1 MATDIDTPQIHRSKF
16 IRHRNIIMRPTLPG
30 LAFSRRSLAAIIIA
44 GLSGFSLLSGAIA
57 QDPPPP
63 APAIVPPA
71 AIAPV
76 LTADGPRRVV
86 VRFLTDADFPPFN
99 YYDDE
104 GVLTGLNVD
113 LARALC
119 LEIQAA
125 CDIKVRPWD
134 ELFAS
139 LKRAEADAVIA
150 GHALT
155 AQSLAAVDF
164 SDRYFFTPGRF
175 VMRSGG
181 SQVDPSPENLDGRSI
196 GVAKGSAHEAFIK
209 AFFRDS
215 RIQQYETPEQAR
227 EALQQ
232 KKVDAV
238 FDDALSLAFWLN
250 GSLSRKCCEFKGGP
264 YFEPKYF
271 GDGIAIAVSKN
282 DPQIR
287 TLLNAALDRVKAS
300 GRFQEI
306 VDRYFPI
313 RIY

>member
-1 MATDIDTPQIHRSKF
+1 MVETST
-16 IRHRNIIMRPTLPG
+16 
-30 LAFSRRSLAAIIIA
+30 SRRTAKRLWALMALALAICCKMPIA
-44 GLSGFSLLSGAIA
+44 KA
-57 QDPPPP
+57 QDT
-63 APAIVPPA
+63 VPVASPA
-71 AIAPV
+71 AAPTPPVPTAVAPV
-76 LTADGPRRVV
+76 IPTDGPRRVV
-86 VRFLTDADFPPFN
+86 VRFLTDSDFPPFN

-104 GVLTGLNVD
+104 GVLTGLNID

-134 ELFAS
+134 ELLTS

-150 GHALT
+150 GHAVT
-155 AQSLAAVDF
+155 ALSLAKVDF

-175 VMRSGG
+175 AMRTAGPTL
-181 SQVDPSPENLDGRSI
+181 DPSPENLDGRSI
-196 GVAKGSAHEAFIK
+196 GVSKGSAHEAFIR

-215 RIQQYETPEQAR
+215 RVQSFESPEQAR

-232 KKVDAV
+232 EKVDAV
-238 FDDALSLAFWLN
+238 FDDAVGLAFWLN

-287 TLLNAALDRVKAS
+287 TLLNAALERVRTS

-313 RIY
+313 RVY